1 MSLPDY
7 HLIQRKRKRGTV
19 LYAGIIADAV
29 SGRKSYAKMIPLQ
42 TAPAGDGKR
51 DRERRDREAYAELL
65 ELHAAGKLSDSS
77 KLADYLIEFWTYET
91 SPYVKAKKRRTGRN
105 ISPKYVNN
113 NLGWIKRYF
122 LPYMAHRRV
131 ESLSDL
137 SKKVLWDWMEHL
149 AEHGRLKLPG
159 EVLETDA
166 DGKPIE
172 PGTISPTTINKVRQA
187 VHVALEHADKLDLI
201 PLNPM
206 SAVEKLRET
215 PNDRKPYQI
224 AELRKLFS
232 APWSDIR
239 SFTAC
244 MLAASTGLRLG
255 EVRGFRLFNLH
266 LRDGYL
272 DVTENYQD
280 GEGLKP
286 PKWGHDRRGVPV
298 PDMVVTAIVA
308 MLRTYPWKPVKKTSY
323 VFYGNAPGEPVPKH
337 MFSRHLKERCKVV
350 GIPYRDFHSLR
361 QTAASIY
368 AERAGIDTVR
378 RILGHTTEKMTEH
391 YITAT
396 EETRSAFSDIQNKV
410 WSDQDGD
417 RRHVQDGGE
426 TP

>member
-7 HLIQRKRKRGTV
+7 HLIQRKRKRGAV
-19 LYAGIIADAV
+19 LYAGIVDPRPNHKY
-29 SGRKSYAKMIPLQ
+29 SKMIQLQ

-65 ELHAAGKLSDSS
+65 ELQAQGKLTDSS
-77 KLADYLIEFWTYET
+77 KLADYLTEFWTYDT
-91 SPYVKAKKRRTGRN
+91 SPYVKAKKRRTGRE

-113 NLGWIKRYF
+113 NLAWVKRYF
-122 LPYMAHRRV
+122 LPYMAYKRV

-159 EVLETDA
+159 EVLETDEN
-166 DGKPIE
+166 GKPIE

-201 PLNPM
+201 PFNPM
-206 SAVEKLRET
+206 SAVDKLMET
-215 PNDRKPYQI
+215 PKDRKPYQMD
-224 AELRKLFS
+224 ELLALFA

-239 SFTAC
+239 SYTAC

-255 EVRGFRLFNLH
+255 EVRGLRLLNLH
-266 LRDGYL
+266 MREGYI
-272 DVTENYQD
+272 DVLENYQD
-280 GEGLKP
+280 DEGLKA
-286 PKWGHDRRGVPV
+286 PKWGHERRGVPI
-298 PDMVVTAIVA
+298 PAMTIRALVA

-323 VFYGNAPGEPVPKH
+323 VFYGNSPGEPVPKH
-337 MFSRHLKERCKVV
+337 IFSRDLRARCKIV

-361 QTAASIY
+361 QTAASLY
-368 AERAGIDTVR
+368 AERAGTDTVR

-391 YITAT
+391 YISAT
-396 EETRSAFSDIQNKV
+396 DETRSTFSRIQNQV
-410 WSDQDGD
+410 WSNQDGNQRKAKD
-417 RRHVQDGGE
+417 VTERE
-426 TP
+426 